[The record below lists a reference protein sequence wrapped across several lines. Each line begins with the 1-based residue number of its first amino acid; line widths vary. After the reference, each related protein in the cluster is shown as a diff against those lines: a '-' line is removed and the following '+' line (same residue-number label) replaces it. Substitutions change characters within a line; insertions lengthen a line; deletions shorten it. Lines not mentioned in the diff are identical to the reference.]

1 MKRTYLE
8 NARMGAGLTKGRL
21 AAEAG
26 LTRENYKAIE
36 EGDQSTS
43 ATVLIRIGEILGM
56 DAQEVEDHEMYWMR
70 GKPND

>member
-1 MKRTYLE
+1 MKRTYLLE
-8 NARMGAGLTKGRL
+8 ARMSAGLTKGRL

-26 LTRENYKAIE
+26 ITREGYKAIE
-36 EGDQSTS
+36 EGDPTAS

-70 GKPND
+70 GEAND